1 MRVIRMRGHSRINDI
16 NLGRKDGYK
25 SGWLEGWRLGAC
37 KGIDEGNPP
46 VLQSRS
52 KARILYVPQGFEAI
66 DQGVIAALQNAVT
79 EVRVAPAQEMRLRAE
94 QFRPDAVLV
103 MNGLHVFPPDHL
115 EQIDA
120 IRNMGIPAVIWFVDD
135 PYVSDLTVTIAPH
148 YDYVFTHERSCLPL
162 YQSIGCTRVY
172 HLPLAAH
179 FGLFRP
185 MYVPWQ
191 YRSDIC
197 FIGVAFWNRVQLIDE
212 IAPYLQDKRVLI
224 GGSLWERM
232 THYSS
237 LQRFVHGSWIEVPE
251 TVKYY
256 NGAKIVINLHRTTE
270 AGKDNLNGIN
280 WPAESINP
288 RTFEMAA
295 CGTLQLTDLR
305 SELPE
310 HYAIGSEIAVF
321 QNAEQLI
328 QQIDYYLTHEQERL
342 QVAARGYRRTKN
354 HHTFSNRIRKL
365 LDIIGLC

>member
-1 MRVIRMRGHSRINDI
+1 MRGHSRVRDI
-16 NLGRKDGYK
+16 NHGRQDGYN
-25 SGWLEGWRLGAC
+25 SGWLDGWRLGAC
-37 KGIDEGNPP
+37 QGIDKVIQP
-46 VLQSRS
+46 VSQSSRN
-52 KARILYVPQGFEAI
+52 ARILYVPQGFEAI
-66 DQGVIAALQNAVT
+66 DQGVIAALQSTVA
-79 EVRVAPAQEMRLRAE
+79 ELRVAPAKEMRVQAE
-94 QFRPDAVLV
+94 QFRPDAVVV

-115 EQIDA
+115 EQIDG

-135 PYVSDLTVTIAPH
+135 PYVTDLTVKIAPH

-162 YQSIGCTRVY
+162 YQSIGCAHVY

-179 FGLFRP
+179 FGLFKP
-185 MYVPWQ
+185 MPVPRE

-197 FIGVAFWNRVQLIDE
+197 FIGIAFWNRVQLFDE
-212 IAPYLQDKRVLI
+212 IAPYLQDKKVLI

-232 THYSS
+232 THYPM
-237 LQRFVHGSWIEVPE
+237 LQRFVHDGWIEVPE

-280 WPAESINP
+280 WAAESINP

-305 SELPE
+305 GELPE
-310 HYAIGSEIAVF
+310 HYSIGSEIAVF

-328 QQIDYYLTHEQERL
+328 QQIDYYLTHDRERL
-342 QVAARGYRRTKN
+342 EVAARGYRRTKN
-354 HHTFSNRIRKL
+354 DHTFENRIRKL
-365 LDIIGLC
+365 LDIIGLF